1 MEQAGSA
8 NARGLATPLTAWH
21 EAAGARMAEFGGYW
35 MPIEYERIM
44 EEHRR
49 VRSSVG
55 MFDVSHMAEFLVEG
69 AGADDFVDQLVTNWP
84 SRLAE
89 GQALYTPMCRPDGGT
104 QDDLLV
110 YRRGPGRYLLVTNAG
125 NRAADRDWM
134 EQQARAADPPVALSD
149 VSDAMGLIAVQGPDA
164 VAAVEALAGAPVAD
178 IGYYHFREGVPVAG
192 VPALVS
198 RTGYT
203 GEDGFELYLP
213 HDGTLPVWEA
223 LARQGV
229 KPVGLGARDTLR
241 LEARLPLYGHEL
253 ALDISPLE
261 AALGSFV
268 KWEKPGGFL
277 GREALW
283 AQKQEGPRRRLV
295 GLKAS
300 GGIPRAGY
308 AVTRAGE
315 AEAGVVTS
323 GTHSPTLEVP
333 IAMALVP
340 RAWGV
345 KLGDAVSVE
354 VRGRQ
359 VPATV
364 VKLPFYRRA

>member
-1 MEQAGSA
+1 MPEESTAS
-8 NARGLATPLTAWH
+8 RWRTTPLTAWH
-21 EAAGARMAEFGGYW
+21 EAAGARMGEFGGFW
-35 MPIEYERIM
+35 MPILYEGIL

-49 VRSSVG
+49 VRAAVG

-69 AGADDFVDQLVTNWP
+69 DGADALVDRLVTNWP
-84 SRLAE
+84 SRLE
-89 GQALYTPMCRPDGGT
+89 DGQALYTPMCRQDGGT

-110 YRRGPGRYLLVTNAG
+110 YRRGANRYLLVTNAG
-125 NRAADRDWM
+125 NRDEDRGWIESVAAQRPDRP
-134 EQQARAADPPVALSD
+134 AVRD
-149 VSDAMGLIAVQGPDA
+149 VSDEVALIAVQGPSA
-164 VAAVEALAGAPVAD
+164 VAAVESLAHGPVAD
-178 IGYYHFREGVPVAG
+178 IGYYHFREGVSVAD

-203 GEDGFELYLP
+203 GEDGFELYVAATDAPAL
-213 HDGTLPVWEA
+213 WAA
-223 LARQGV
+223 LARHGV

-253 ALDISPLE
+253 ARDVSPLE

-268 KWEKPGGFL
+268 KWEKPGGFI
-277 GREALW
+277 GREALA
-283 AQKQEGPRRRLV
+283 AQRAAGPARRLV
-295 GLKAS
+295 GLEAV

-308 AVTRAGE
+308 AVTRAGAAGE
-315 AEAGVVTS
+315 GVVTS

-345 KLGDAVSVE
+345 KVGDAVSVA
-354 VRGRQ
+354 VRGRP
-359 VPATV
+359 VPAKV
-364 VKLPFYRRA
+364 VKLPFYRRPS